1 MMKIDVFYKQLE
13 EKAFESGFENIELFY
28 QEGKEFNAKI
38 FREQLDNYQISEE
51 SGVSIRGEYKGKMG
65 YYYSELIDESI
76 IDEALLAIISNSQLM
91 DVDDEKIIGE
101 ESIIDDSEDFDKSLI
116 KSDYSMVIETMIE
129 NEKKLKGKDNLIS
142 EVPYNMYVEIEN
154 YTVIRNSKGVQL
166 SQKMNLFYYVLSAL
180 AKNDS
185 KGKTAMKI
193 LADKNPEKFNADE
206 LIDNVYKESTGL
218 LEAESVPSGVY
229 DVILRKD
236 VSAEFLNAFS
246 GIFSAEMVDKGIS
259 VLKEKVNRR
268 VGNDLLTIIDS
279 PFEKSA
285 YIHRKFDDEGMLTK
299 EKNLIKSGVLKGY
312 LHNSKTAK
320 KMNSEN
326 TGNAIRS
333 GVKSSLGISHTNLF
347 IKPSQGTLEEMIK
360 EMGNGILIIELQ
372 ALHSGL
378 NAISGDFSLPAQGY
392 LIESGEIV
400 GTVDNITIA
409 GNIMDVF
416 NNVEKIG
423 EDLEFYL
430 PNNMGSVGSPSVMVK
445 DIDIT
450 GK

>member
-1 MMKIDVFYKQLE
+1 MKIDVFYKQLE
-13 EKAFESGFENIELFY
+13 EKALKSGFENIELFY
-28 QEGKEFNAKI
+28 QEGKEFNTKI

-51 SGVSIRGEYKGKMG
+51 SGVSIRGEYEGKIG

-101 ESIIDDSEDFDKSLI
+101 EIIIDDSEDFNKSLI
-116 KSDYSMVIETMIE
+116 KSDYSMIIEAMIE
-129 NEKKLKGKDNLIS
+129 NEKILKGKDDLIT
-142 EVPYNMYVEIEN
+142 EVPYNMYAEIEN
-154 YTVIRNSKGVQL
+154 YTVIRNSKGVRL

-185 KGKTAMKI
+185 KGKTAMRI
-193 LADKNPEKFNADE
+193 LADRNPEKFNADE
-206 LIDNVYKESTGL
+206 LINDVYKESTDL
-218 LEAESVPSGVY
+218 LQSESVPSGIY
-229 DVILRKD
+229 DIILRKD
-236 VSAEFLNAFS
+236 VSAEFFNAFS
-246 GIFSAEMVDKGIS
+246 DIFSAEMVDKGIS
-259 VLKEKVNRR
+259 VLKEKVDKR

-299 EKNLIKSGVLKGY
+299 EKNLIESGVLKGY

-320 KMNSEN
+320 KMKLEN
-326 TGNAIRS
+326 TGNAIRGS
-333 GVKSSLGISHTNLF
+333 IKSSLGISHTNLF
-347 IKPSQGTLEEMIK
+347 IKPDRGTLEEMIK
-360 EMGNGILIIELQ
+360 EMKNGILIIELQ

-392 LIESGEIV
+392 LIKSGEIV
-400 GTVDNITIA
+400 GAVDNITIA

-423 EDLEFYL
+423 DDLEFYL
-430 PNNMGSVGSPSVMVK
+430 PNNMGSVGSPSIMVK
-445 DIDIT
+445 DINIT

>member
-1 MMKIDVFYKQLE
+1 MKIDVFYKQLE
-13 EKAFESGFENIELFY
+13 EKALKSGFENIELFY
-28 QEGKEFNAKI
+28 QEGKEFNAKV

-51 SGVSIRGEYKGKMG
+51 SGVSIRGEYEGKIG

-101 ESIIDDSEDFDKSLI
+101 ESIIDDSEDFNKSLI

-129 NEKKLKGKDNLIS
+129 NEKKLKGKDDLIT
-142 EVPYNMYVEIEN
+142 EVPYNMYAEIEN
-154 YTVIRNSKGVQL
+154 YTVIRNSKGVRL

-185 KGKTAMKI
+185 KGKTAMRI
-193 LADKNPEKFNADE
+193 LADRNPEKFNADE
-206 LIDNVYKESTGL
+206 LINDVYKESTDL
-218 LEAESVPSGVY
+218 LESESVPSGVY
-229 DVILRKD
+229 DIILRKD
-236 VSAEFLNAFS
+236 VSAEFLDAFS
-246 GIFSAEMVDKGIS
+246 DIFSAEMVDKGIS
-259 VLKEKVNRR
+259 VLKEKLNKR

-299 EKNLIKSGVLKGY
+299 EKNLIESGVLKKY
-312 LHNSKTAK
+312 LHNSKTAR

-326 TGNAIRS
+326 TGNAIRGS
-333 GVKSSLGISHTNLF
+333 IKSSLGISHTNLF
-347 IKPSQGTLEEMIK
+347 IKPDRGTLEEMIK
-360 EMGNGILIIELQ
+360 EMENGILIIELQ

-378 NAISGDFSLPAQGY
+378 NSISGDFSLPAQGY
-392 LIESGEIV
+392 LIKSGEIV
-400 GTVDNITIA
+400 GAVDNITIA

-430 PNNMGSVGSPSVMVK
+430 PNNMGSVGSPSIMVK
-445 DIDIT
+445 DINIT